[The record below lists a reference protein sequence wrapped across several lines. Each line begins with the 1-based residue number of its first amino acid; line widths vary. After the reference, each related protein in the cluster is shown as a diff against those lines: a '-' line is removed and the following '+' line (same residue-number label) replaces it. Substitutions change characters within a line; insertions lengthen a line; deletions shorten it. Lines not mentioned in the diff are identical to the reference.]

1 MANWVKYDADELNE
15 LEYKIRKRRDEII
28 KEMNSAIKNR
38 QMTHLDNLEKQKL
51 QCDAEIRLI
60 NHIENN
66 FEGEFVIS

>member
-28 KEMNSAIKNR
+28 KEMNSDIKNR

>member
-38 QMTHLDNLEKQKL
+38 QMTHSDNLEKQKL